1 MTKVVLTFKSD
12 PEKVQFG
19 KNACLLLESIIN
31 KQSFQNRV
39 LNGNFSGRS
48 FRQDDGTMITAD
60 NRYILQ
66 QIMTGKELGTSADN
80 IIALTVEIE
89 KLGRKIVGRVKPPD
103 PLIITNSTFFNYW
116 LKKGDT
122 LSLAAHWIHEWLHVS
137 GFRHAGSDP
146 DKKDVSYLIGLY
158 AVETGREPL
167 ILFGADFYTKQ
178 GQGYLDAYDIQAE
191 NEPN

>member
-1 MTKVVLTFKSD
+1 MTKVVLTFESD
-12 PEKVQFG
+12 PDRIEFG

-39 LNGNFSGRS
+39 LNANFSGRS

-66 QIMTGKELGTSADN
+66 QILTGKELGGSANNSID
-80 IIALTVEIE
+80 LRVEIE
-89 KLGRKIVGRVKPPD
+89 KLGRKIVGRVTPPN
-103 PLIITNSTFFNYW
+103 PLITTNSTFFNYW
-116 LKKGDT
+116 FKKGDT

-137 GFRHAGSDP
+137 GFRHASSDP
-146 DKKDVSYLIGLY
+146 DKKDVSYLIGIIT
-158 AVETGREPL
+158 VETGREPL

-178 GQGYLDAYDIQAE
+178 GQGYLDAYGIEKE
-191 NEPN
+191 NELN